1 MVHSVLQE
9 TALEPGHRS
18 TKLTYA
24 DYQMLPDDGLR
35 HEIIDGE
42 HYVTPSPATRHQ
54 RISLRLCH
62 LIQSYL
68 DTHSAGELLAAPF
81 DVVLS
86 NHDVV
91 EPDLLFLSTARAAQL
106 TPQNLQGAPDLI
118 GEILSPAS
126 RHRDERLKRG
136 LYEAAGVDEYW
147 IFDPNTD
154 SAIVYRRGASGFQM
168 GIRLSRSDVLT
179 TSLLP
184 GLELPLER
192 VFA

>member
-1 MVHSVLQE
+1 
-9 TALEPGHRS
+9 
-18 TKLTYA
+18 
-24 DYQMLPDDGLR
+24 
-35 HEIIDGE
+35 
-42 HYVTPSPATRHQ
+42 
-54 RISLRLCH
+54 
-62 LIQSYL
+62 L

-184 GLELPLER
+184 GLELSLER